1 VGTDPTSIWERE
13 KPRARRAPPPSAA
26 PVPAARSGPVE
37 DRPSAPV
44 RITLR
49 DASQRYG
56 VSIPT
61 LRAWSRAGE
70 IDAVMAHGPRGRIWM
85 ATPTSVAA
93 RKRRRGAP
101 ARSAAMP
108 TAHGNSMLVPRDA
121 WDRLLA
127 QLGNLHQAGQQL
139 AEARERAAKAETEAT
154 FLRER
159 LAEMRLERDGL
170 RHRFEGGETEPG
182 SDVATTTPRRRW
194 PRLLSR
200 RRPGPP

>member
-1 VGTDPTSIWERE
+1 VEDR
-13 KPRARRAPPPSAA
+13 SAA
-26 PVPAARSGPVE
+26 PA
-37 DRPSAPV
+37 

-56 VSIPT
+56 VSVAT

-70 IDAVMAHGPRGRIWM
+70 IDAVMAAGPRGRIWM
-85 ATPTSVAA
+85 ATPASVAT

-101 ARSAAMP
+101 ARFAAGP
-108 TAHGNSMLVPRDA
+108 NADGNTMLVPRDA
-121 WDRLLA
+121 WDRLLT

-139 AEARERAAKAETEAT
+139 AEARERAAKAETEAK

-159 LAEMRLERDGL
+159 LAEMRLERDSL
-170 RHRFEGGETEPG
+170 RRRQEGSWTEPG
-182 SDVATTTPRRRW
+182 GDAATATPRHRW

-200 RRPGPP
+200 RWPGRA